1 MTGPALEAPRTTPP
15 SSKRPGR
22 APRLR
27 LRSPLSIWSILPR
40 PNAASLPDIVMFAAG
55 LAIFYGIVEVGRNWL
70 GPFRPQAEISR
81 SVAALPVYAGYSLLR
96 IAIAYVLSLIFALVY
111 GYVAAYRPR
120 AERFMIP
127 LLDVL
132 QSIPVLSFLP
142 GVMLAMAALFPGRQL
157 GVEMGA
163 ILLIFTGQ
171 VWNIAFSFYASLKS
185 IPREMREAAAIYR
198 FDWWQ
203 RFLQVELPF
212 ATIGLVWN
220 SMMSVAGAWFFLMAC
235 EQFTDFRLP
244 GLGSYLQTAADNGD
258 TRSIVL
264 GMSAMIAVIVLIDQL
279 VWRPVIAWAEKFKI
293 EQVESTNAP
302 TSWILEFL
310 RHSHGVAYVRKRAFR
325 PLREH
330 MVRHFAKNDDA
341 PAREAAGSGGRLW
354 AGRVAGT
361 ILLGLIGYAVTRVV
375 MVVAG
380 LHGAEF
386 HEIGIGLGA
395 TFLRVNAAL
404 ILGALWTI
412 PAGVAIGFSPRLARI
427 AQPLAQIAASVPA
440 TALFPVVLLILIRL
454 GGGLGLGSIVLL
466 LLGTQ
471 WYILFNVIAGA
482 MAIPTDLKEA
492 ASVFG
497 LSGWERWRKLILP
510 GIFPFLVTGLV
521 TASGGAWNA
530 SIVAE
535 YFHFKG
541 QTYSTTGVGALIS
554 GATDAKNF
562 SLLLAGTIAL
572 AAVVVTTNRLVWR
585 KLYRLAETRYKLES

>member
-1 MTGPALEAPRTTPP
+1 
-15 SSKRPGR
+15 
-22 APRLR
+22 
-27 LRSPLSIWSILPR
+27 
-40 PNAASLPDIVMFAAG
+40 MFGAG
-55 LAIFYGIVEVGRNWL
+55 LALFYGIVEIGRNWL
-70 GPFRPQAEISR
+70 GAFHPQVEISR
-81 SVAALPVYAGYSLLR
+81 RLSALPVYAGYSLLR
-96 IAIAYVLSLIFALVY
+96 IALAYVLSLVFALVY
-111 GYVAAYRPR
+111 GYIAAYRPR

-157 GVEMGA
+157 GVELGA
-163 ILLIFTGQ
+163 VLLIFTGQ

-198 FDWWQ
+198 FNWWQ
-203 RFLQVELPF
+203 RFLQIELPY

-235 EQFTDFRLP
+235 EQFSDFRLP
-244 GLGSYLQTAADNGD
+244 GLGSYLQTAADKGD
-258 TRSIVL
+258 TRSILL
-264 GMSAMIAVIVLIDQL
+264 GIATMVAVIVLIDQL
-279 VWRPVIAWAEKFKI
+279 VWRPVIAWAEKFKM
-293 EQVESTNAP
+293 EQVESADAP
-302 TSWILEFL
+302 RSWVLELL
-310 RHSHGVAYVRKRAFR
+310 RRSRGVAYFRKRAVR
-325 PLREH
+325 PLREQ
-330 MVRHFAKNDDA
+330 MVHYFAGRGEASQPAAEGDA
-341 PAREAAGSGGRLW
+341 AMWGW
-354 AGRVAGT
+354 RVAG
-361 ILLGLIGYAVTRVV
+361 IAMLGAISYAVVRVV
-375 MVVAG
+375 MILAG
-380 LHGAEF
+380 LHAADF
-386 HEIGIGLGA
+386 REIGLGLGA
-395 TFLRVNAAL
+395 TFLRVNATL

-497 LSGWERWRKLILP
+497 LRGWERWRKLILP
-510 GIFPFLVTGLV
+510 GIFPYLVTGLV

-541 QTYSTTGVGALIS
+541 QTYSTVGVGALIS

-562 SLLLAGTIAL
+562 NLLLAGTIAL

-585 KLYRLAETRYKLES
+585 RLYRLAETRYKLES

>member
-1 MTGPALEAPRTTPP
+1 M
-15 SSKRPGR
+15 
-22 APRLR
+22 
-27 LRSPLSIWSILPR
+27 LPR
-40 PNAASLPDIVMFAAG
+40 PHAASLPDVVMFAAG
-55 LAIFYGIVEVGRNWL
+55 LALFYGIVEIGRNWL
-70 GPFRPQAEISR
+70 GAFHPQVEISR
-81 SVAALPVYAGYSLLR
+81 RLSALPVYAGYSLLR
-96 IAIAYVLSLIFALVY
+96 IALAYVLSLVFALVY
-111 GYVAAYRPR
+111 GYIAAYRPR

-157 GVEMGA
+157 GVELGA
-163 ILLIFTGQ
+163 VLLIFTGQ

-198 FDWWQ
+198 FNWWQ
-203 RFLQVELPF
+203 RFLQIELPY

-235 EQFTDFRLP
+235 EQFSDFRLP

-258 TRSIVL
+258 TRSILL
-264 GMSAMIAVIVLIDQL
+264 GIATMVAVIVLIDQL
-279 VWRPVIAWAEKFKI
+279 LWRPVIAWAEKFKM
-293 EQVESTNAP
+293 EQVENTDAP
-302 TSWILEFL
+302 RSWVLEFL
-310 RHSHGVAYVRKRAFR
+310 RRSRGVAYFRKRAVR
-325 PLREH
+325 PMREQLVH
-330 MVRHFAKNDDA
+330 YFAGRSEA
-341 PAREAAGSGGRLW
+341 PAQPSTESGAILW
-354 AGRVAGT
+354 AWRIAG
-361 ILLGLIGYAVTRVV
+361 IALLGGISYAVVRVL
-375 MVVAG
+375 MILAG
-380 LHGAEF
+380 LHAADF
-386 HEIGIGLGA
+386 HEIGMGLGA
-395 TFLRVNAAL
+395 TFLRVNATL

-497 LSGWERWRKLILP
+497 LRGWERWRKLILP
-510 GIFPFLVTGLV
+510 GIFPYLVTGLV

-541 QTYSTTGVGALIS
+541 QTYSTVGVGALIS

-562 SLLLAGTIAL
+562 NLLLAGTIAL

-585 KLYRLAETRYKLES
+585 RLYRLAETRYKLES